1 MVMTKVVITT
11 ITATTAHP
19 GMVAP
24 YKTAPLISEVEFP
37 DVALLI
43 AVTVRGEL
51 GRGEGVRGDGKGRR
65 RRDWQVS
72 MWPIHTLLKAHL

>member
-1 MVMTKVVITT
+1 MVMTKVMITT
-11 ITATTAHP
+11 ITTTAHP

-24 YKTAPLISEVEFP
+24 YKTALLISEVEFP

-51 GRGEGVRGDGKGRR
+51 GRGEG
-65 RRDWQVS
+65 
-72 MWPIHTLLKAHL
+72 